1 MSKEN
6 RPVVFLTGAAGG
18 IGRETAALL
27 SKKGY
32 LLFLTDLQKQS
43 SDLKKFAETLGK
55 DHVTF
60 TCDISKAAD
69 SEKAIN
75 ECIKQ
80 FGKIDVLVNNAGIMR
95 PSKFE
100 NLSQEEIDEQIGIN
114 VIGTIRLTK
123 LGMPHLK
130 NSKGKLVILSSLA
143 GIVPAPHHSIYSAT
157 KFALRGFALSLYL
170 EWKEIGI
177 RVSSILPGTIQSPM
191 TKYMASRDSSPMAYI
206 NPPLPPSAVAK
217 SIWKAIQTDKA
228 EIYVPYSQGLLARV
242 ALLFPS
248 LLSLIYPIMAKKG
261 IRNFES
267 WKRKG
272 VFD

>member
-1 MSKEN
+1 MSKGN

-27 SKKGY
+27 SEKGY
-32 LLFLTDLQKQS
+32 LLFLTDLQKQFS
-43 SDLKKFAETLGK
+43 ELKKFAETLGK
-55 DHVTF
+55 DHIVF
-60 TCDISKAAD
+60 ACDISKAAD
-69 SEKAIN
+69 SEKAIK
-75 ECIKQ
+75 ECVKQ

-100 NLSQEEIDEQIGIN
+100 NLTQDEIDEQIEIN
-114 VIGTIRLTK
+114 IIGTIRLTK
-123 LGMPHLK
+123 LGLPHLK
-130 NSKGKLVILSSLA
+130 KSKGKLVILSSLA

-217 SIWKAIQTDKA
+217 GIWKAIQTDKA
-228 EIYVPYSQGLLARV
+228 EIYIPYSQGLLARV